1 VSARPPATAPV
12 LEARSL
18 SVGYAGR
25 AVVPDLDFTLEKG
38 RTLSLVGANGSGKT
52 TLLKTMAALLAPVSG
67 ELRVLGAAP
76 GAFPARVAY
85 LGQFHP
91 SGFVL
96 PLRSI
101 DVVRMARFASLRLMG
116 RATRE
121 DERQVEQAMAVMG
134 VSALRNEPLDVLSG
148 GQRQRVLIAQAL
160 ARGAELLLLDEPA
173 ASLDG
178 GGRETYRGVLRDAAS
193 AGCSA
198 VVATHDIEEAAASD
212 YAMLL
217 AQRVVAFGRGR
228 EVLTAE
234 ALLST
239 FGLVVR
245 YGEGGVMVFEHE
257 GDHHCGGDGRAP

>member
-1 VSARPPATAPV
+1 

-25 AVVPDLDFTLEKG
+25 AVVPDLDFELERG
-38 RTLSLVGANGSGKT
+38 RVLSLVGANGSGKT

-91 SGFVL
+91 TGFVL
-96 PLRSI
+96 ALRTI
-101 DVVRMARFASLRLMG
+101 DVVRMARFASLRLLG

-121 DERQVEQAMAVMG
+121 DEHRVEQAMEVMG
-134 VSALRNEPLDVLSG
+134 VVGLRNAPLDVLSG

-160 ARGAELLLLDEPA
+160 ARGAELLLLDEPT

-193 AGCSA
+193 AGCSV

-217 AQRVVAFGRGR
+217 AQRVVAFGKGR

-245 YGEGGVMVFEHE
+245 YGEGGIMLFEHP
-257 GDHHCGGDGRAP
+257 GDEHFDRGSS